1 MHYAMSIDILE
12 VHKSK
17 KYYML
22 IFDLKILIPFVNGVK
37 LPKILPGIKFQ
48 LFLKYSLYFCETEGR
63 V

>member
-22 IFDLKILIPFVNGVK
+22 IFDPFVNGVK
-37 LPKILPGIKFQ
+37 LPKVYSVLDFNF
-48 LFLKYSLYFCETEGR
+48 FLNIVYIFVKKKTEGR
-63 V
+63 ACHG